1 MELKDEEL
9 TRLLKGMEM
18 EEPSMSFTRN
28 VMEQIKLEKQPVAL
42 KTRVD
47 NRIIY
52 GIAAIFGA
60 FIAGVFIYAIAN
72 STVTYELPKV
82 KIDLTGAVDK
92 TLTPGFLTAFLFIDL
107 VIALI
112 YFDSILR
119 RKKRQKPSIKLL
131 YLYREFNKSLIPGN
145 N

>member
-9 TRLLKGMEM
+9 TALLKGMEL

-28 VMEQIKLEKQPVAL
+28 VMEQVKLENIPVSL

-60 FIAGVFIYAIAN
+60 FIVGVIIYAIAN
-72 STVTYELPKV
+72 TTFSYKLPEL
-82 KIDLTGAVDK
+82 KIDFSEAVTQ
-92 TLTPGFLTAFLFIDL
+92 TLTPGFLIAFLFID
-107 VIALI
+107 VIIALV

-119 RKKRQKPSIKLL
+119 RKRTKSI
-131 YLYREFNKSLIPGN
+131 
-145 N
+145 

>member
-1 MELKDEEL
+1 MELNDEEL
-9 TRLLKGMEM
+9 TRLLKGMEL

-28 VMEQIKLEKQPVAL
+28 VMEQVKLERAPVSL

-60 FIAGVFIYAIAN
+60 FIVSVLIYAIAN
-72 STVTYELPKV
+72 TSTTYKLPEV
-82 KIDLTGAVDK
+82 KLDLSSAVNK
-92 TLTPGFLTAFLFIDL
+92 TLTPGFLMAFLFID
-107 VIALI
+107 VIIALI

-119 RKKRQKPSIKLL
+119 RKKAKAL
-131 YLYREFNKSLIPGN
+131 
-145 N
+145 

>member
-9 TRLLKGMEM
+9 TELLKGMEL

-28 VMEQIKLEKQPVAL
+28 VMEQVKLEKLPVSL

-60 FIAGVFIYAIAN
+60 FIAGVIIYAIAN
-72 STVTYELPKV
+72 TTASYKLPELKM
-82 KIDLTGAVDK
+82 DFSEAVDK
-92 TLTPGFLTAFLFIDL
+92 TLTPGFLIAFLFID
-107 VIALI
+107 VIIALV

-119 RKKRQKPSIKLL
+119 RKRAKGL
-131 YLYREFNKSLIPGN
+131 
-145 N
+145 

>member
-9 TRLLKGMEM
+9 TELLKGMEL

-28 VMEQIKLEKQPVAL
+28 VMEQVKLEKLPVSL

-60 FIAGVFIYAIAN
+60 FIAEVIIYAIAN
-72 STVTYELPKV
+72 TTASYKLPELKM
-82 KIDLTGAVDK
+82 DFSEAVDK
-92 TLTPGFLTAFLFIDL
+92 TLTPGFLIAFLFID
-107 VIALI
+107 VIIALV

-119 RKKRQKPSIKLL
+119 RKRAKGL
-131 YLYREFNKSLIPGN
+131 
-145 N
+145 

>member
-60 FIAGVFIYAIAN
+60 FIAGVFIYAIGN
-72 STVTYELPKV
+72 SAVTYELPKV

-92 TLTPGFLTAFLFIDL
+92 TLTPGFLTAFLFIDV

-119 RKKRQKPSIKLL
+119 RKKG
-131 YLYREFNKSLIPGN
+131 KSLQ
-145 N
+145 

>member
-1 MELKDEEL
+1 MELKDDEL

-92 TLTPGFLTAFLFIDL
+92 TLTPGFLTAFLFIDV

-119 RKKRQKPSIKLL
+119 RKKG
-131 YLYREFNKSLIPGN
+131 KSLQ
-145 N
+145 

>member
-9 TRLLKGMEM
+9 TELLKGMEL

-28 VMEQIKLEKQPVAL
+28 VMEQVKLEKLPVSL

-52 GIAAIFGA
+52 GIAAVFGA
-60 FIAGVFIYAIAN
+60 FIAGVIIYAIAN
-72 STVTYELPKV
+72 TTASYKLPELKM
-82 KIDLTGAVDK
+82 DFSEAVYK
-92 TLTPGFLTAFLFIDL
+92 TLTPEFLIAFLFID
-107 VIALI
+107 VIIALV

-119 RKKRQKPSIKLL
+119 RKRAKGL
-131 YLYREFNKSLIPGN
+131 
-145 N
+145 

>member
-1 MELKDEEL
+1 MELNDEEL
-9 TRLLKGMEM
+9 TRLLKGMEL

-28 VMEQIKLEKQPVAL
+28 VMEQVKLERAPVSL

-60 FIAGVFIYAIAN
+60 FIVGVLIYAIAN
-72 STVTYELPKV
+72 TSATYKLPEV
-82 KIDLTGAVDK
+82 KLDLSGAVNK
-92 TLTPGFLTAFLFIDL
+92 TLTPGFLMAFLFVDVI
-107 VIALI
+107 IALI

-119 RKKRQKPSIKLL
+119 RKKAKTL
-131 YLYREFNKSLIPGN
+131 
-145 N
+145 

>member
-1 MELKDEEL
+1 
-9 TRLLKGMEM
+9 MEM

-119 RKKRQKPSIKLL
+119 RKKG
-131 YLYREFNKSLIPGN
+131 KSLQ
-145 N
+145 

>member
-72 STVTYELPKV
+72 STATYELPKL

-92 TLTPGFLTAFLFIDL
+92 TLTPGFLTAFLFIDV

-119 RKKRQKPSIKLL
+119 RKKG
-131 YLYREFNKSLIPGN
+131 KSLQ
-145 N
+145 

>member
-9 TRLLKGMEM
+9 TELLKGMEL

-28 VMEQIKLEKQPVAL
+28 VMEQVKFEKPPASL

-52 GIAAIFGA
+52 GIAAIFVA
-60 FIAGVFIYAIAN
+60 FIAGVIIYAIAN
-72 STVTYELPKV
+72 TTASYKLPELKM
-82 KIDLTGAVDK
+82 DFSEAVDK
-92 TLTPGFLTAFLFIDL
+92 TLTPGFLIAFLFID
-107 VIALI
+107 VIIALV

-119 RKKRQKPSIKLL
+119 RKRIKGL
-131 YLYREFNKSLIPGN
+131 
-145 N
+145 

>member
-52 GIAAIFGA
+52 GIAAIFGV

-72 STVTYELPKV
+72 STVTYELPKL
-82 KIDLTGAVDK
+82 KIDLTGAVNK
-92 TLTPGFLTAFLFIDL
+92 TLTPGFLTAFLFIDV

-119 RKKRQKPSIKLL
+119 RKRAKGLQ
-131 YLYREFNKSLIPGN
+131 
-145 N
+145 

>member
-119 RKKRQKPSIKLL
+119 RKKG
-131 YLYREFNKSLIPGN
+131 KSLQ
-145 N
+145 

>member
-92 TLTPGFLTAFLFIDL
+92 TLTPGFLTAFLFIDI

-119 RKKRQKPSIKLL
+119 RKKG
-131 YLYREFNKSLIPGN
+131 KSLQ
-145 N
+145 

>member
-1 MELKDEEL
+1 MELNDEEL
-9 TRLLKGMEM
+9 TRLLKGMEL

-28 VMEQIKLEKQPVAL
+28 VMEQVKLERLPVSL

-60 FIAGVFIYAIAN
+60 FIFGLFIYALAN
-72 STVTYELPKV
+72 TSFTYRLPEV
-82 KIDLTGAVDK
+82 KMDLSGAVNK
-92 TLTPGFLTAFLFIDL
+92 VLTPGVLVAFLFIDV

-119 RKKRQKPSIKLL
+119 RKRAKIL
-131 YLYREFNKSLIPGN
+131 
-145 N
+145 

>member
-9 TRLLKGMEM
+9 TELLKGMEL

-28 VMEQIKLEKQPVAL
+28 VMEQVKLEKLPVSL

-52 GIAAIFGA
+52 GIAAIFGL
-60 FIAGVFIYAIAN
+60 FIAGVIIYAIAN
-72 STVTYELPKV
+72 TTVSYELPEF
-82 KIDLTGAVDK
+82 KIDFSGAVDK
-92 TLTPGFLTAFLFIDL
+92 TLTPEFLIAFLFIDV
-107 VIALI
+107 VIALV

-119 RKKRQKPSIKLL
+119 RKRAKGL
-131 YLYREFNKSLIPGN
+131 
-145 N
+145 

>member
-92 TLTPGFLTAFLFIDL
+92 TLTPGFLTAFLFIDV

-119 RKKRQKPSIKLL
+119 RKKG
-131 YLYREFNKSLIPGN
+131 KSLQ
-145 N
+145 

>member
-9 TRLLKGMEM
+9 TELLKGMEL

-28 VMEQIKLEKQPVAL
+28 VMEQVKLEKLPVSL

-52 GIAAIFGA
+52 GIAAIFGV
-60 FIAGVFIYAIAN
+60 FIAGVIIYAIAN
-72 STVTYELPKV
+72 TTTSYKLPELKV
-82 KIDLTGAVDK
+82 DFSEVVGK
-92 TLTPGFLTAFLFIDL
+92 TLTPGFLIAFLFVDVI
-107 VIALI
+107 IALV

-119 RKKRQKPSIKLL
+119 RKRAKGL
-131 YLYREFNKSLIPGN
+131 
-145 N
+145 

>member
-18 EEPSMSFTRN
+18 EDPSMSFTRN

-92 TLTPGFLTAFLFIDL
+92 TLTPGFLTAFLFIDV

-119 RKKRQKPSIKLL
+119 RKKG
-131 YLYREFNKSLIPGN
+131 KSLQ
-145 N
+145 

>member
-9 TRLLKGMEM
+9 TELLKGMEL
-18 EEPSMSFTRN
+18 EEPSMSFTSN
-28 VMEQIKLEKQPVAL
+28 VMEQVKLEKLPVSL

-60 FIAGVFIYAIAN
+60 FIAGVIIYAIAN
-72 STVTYELPKV
+72 TTASYKLPELKM
-82 KIDLTGAVDK
+82 DFSEAVDK
-92 TLTPGFLTAFLFIDL
+92 TLTPGFLIAFLFID
-107 VIALI
+107 VIIALV

-119 RKKRQKPSIKLL
+119 RKRAKGL
-131 YLYREFNKSLIPGN
+131 
-145 N
+145 

>member
-60 FIAGVFIYAIAN
+60 FIAGVFIYAIGN

-92 TLTPGFLTAFLFIDL
+92 TLTPGFLTAFLFIDV

-119 RKKRQKPSIKLL
+119 RKKAKGLQ
-131 YLYREFNKSLIPGN
+131 
-145 N
+145 